1 LFFHACAFSDNMIA
15 ADVSRPGTSPSM
27 RDCRRETQMMEIS
40 VKKILISA
48 ACVVMLSSTFAA
60 AQSSQGKGGAA
71 MTGETADPSKAP
83 GAGMAPANQPK
94 GTMSKDSMGT
104 SGMSNSKNMGGA
116 NKNGDGQMTKGGMN
130 K

>member
-1 LFFHACAFSDNMIA
+1 M
-15 ADVSRPGTSPSM
+15 
-27 RDCRRETQMMEIS
+27 
-40 VKKILISA
+40 KKILIGA
-48 ACVVMLSSTFAA
+48 ACALMLSSTFAA

-71 MTGETADPSKAP
+71 MTGESADQSKTP

-94 GTMSKDSMGT
+94 GTMSKDGMGT
-104 SGMSNSKNMGGA
+104 SGMSKNKNMGGA

>member
-1 LFFHACAFSDNMIA
+1 MNM
-15 ADVSRPGTSPSM
+15 
-27 RDCRRETQMMEIS
+27 
-40 VKKILISA
+40 KKILIGSA
-48 ACVVMLSSTFAA
+48 CALMLSSTFAA

-71 MTGETADPSKAP
+71 MTGESADPSKTP

-94 GTMSKDSMGT
+94 GTMTKDGMGT
-104 SGMSNSKNMGGA
+104 SGMSNGKNMGGA

>member
-1 LFFHACAFSDNMIA
+1 MKKLMIGAACA
-15 ADVSRPGTSPSM
+15 
-27 RDCRRETQMMEIS
+27 
-40 VKKILISA
+40 L
-48 ACVVMLSSTFAA
+48 MLSTTFAA

-71 MTGETADPSKAP
+71 MTGESADQSKTP

-94 GTMSKDSMGT
+94 GSMTKDNMTKDNMGT

>member
-1 LFFHACAFSDNMIA
+1 MEITMKTIMIGAACALLLTTG
-15 ADVSRPGTSPSM
+15 V
-27 RDCRRETQMMEIS
+27 
-40 VKKILISA
+40 
-48 ACVVMLSSTFAA
+48 AA

-71 MTGETADPSKAP
+71 MTGESADPSKTP

-94 GTMSKDSMGT
+94 SGMTSTGT

>member
-1 LFFHACAFSDNMIA
+1 M
-15 ADVSRPGTSPSM
+15 
-27 RDCRRETQMMEIS
+27 
-40 VKKILISA
+40 KKILIGA
-48 ACVVMLSSTFAA
+48 ACALMLSTTFAA

-71 MTGETADPSKAP
+71 MTGESADQTKTP
-83 GAGMAPANQPK
+83 GAGMAPANQNK
-94 GTMSKDSMGT
+94 GTMSKDNMGT

>member
-1 LFFHACAFSDNMIA
+1 M
-15 ADVSRPGTSPSM
+15 
-27 RDCRRETQMMEIS
+27 
-40 VKKILISA
+40 KKILIASA
-48 ACVVMLSSTFAA
+48 CALMLTTSFAA

-71 MTGETADPSKAP
+71 MTGESADPTKTP
-83 GAGMAPANQPK
+83 GAGMAPGNQDK
-94 GTMSKDSMGT
+94 GAMTKDGMSKNGMGT